1 LPSEMELS
9 SSSRTTS
16 HLKST
21 CLAESLPKPMKS
33 SPTLKTIFQ
42 QKKSKGSQ
50 EENLKEVE
58 IENQEG
64 LMKREIENHEM
75 TEMIKSLTD
84 NQGREENQGNQESQ
98 ESTENQEIIE
108 NQERTENTGN
118 QENTESTENQGK
130 TGIIENQG
138 KTGIIENQGK
148 TGIIEKTEEIENS
161 EVRREKSTGRRNNF
175 TKRKEKTET
184 RTETDLKRK
193 EPSGQRLVLLNPEMM
208 S

>member
-1 LPSEMELS
+1 MPSEMELS

-138 KTGIIENQGK
+138 KTGIIE
-148 TGIIEKTEEIENS
+148 KTEEIENS